1 MTRLT
6 NQLTIT
12 NKLGL
17 HARAATKLAQLS
29 MKFEAKITIEL
40 DGKQADADSIMAL
53 MLLAGGQGKT
63 VKVIAVEKLKNRRK
77 NLSKIK
83 TSYDFNIIHFVKQSP
98 HTILLCYFFLL
109 FLNDKFILDYTGYYI
124 RYPYF
129 V

>member
-63 VKVIAVEKLKNRRK
+63 VKVITQGADAQEAL
-77 NLSKIK
+77 
-83 TSYDFNIIHFVKQSP
+83 TSITQLI
-98 HTILLCYFFLL
+98 T
-109 FLNDKFILDYTGYYI
+109 DKFEESE
-124 RYPYF
+124 
-129 V
+129 